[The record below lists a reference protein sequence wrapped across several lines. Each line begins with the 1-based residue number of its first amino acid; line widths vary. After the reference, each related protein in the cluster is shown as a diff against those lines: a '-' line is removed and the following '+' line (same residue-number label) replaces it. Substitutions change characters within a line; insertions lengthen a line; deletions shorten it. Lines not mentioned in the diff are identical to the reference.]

1 MNFFLEGLTLT
12 IPVVLALVG
21 WFVVHGLNSRRDSAN
36 QRRQLKTQYLI
47 EAFRRVEAAAHRNNK
62 LPEDVRGFESAM
74 ADIQLFGSDKQI
86 RLAHDFMTG
95 MAAASSSANVDGLL
109 EELRQ
114 DLREELNLEST
125 NRRIAVF
132 RISDT

>member
-1 MNFFLEGLTLT
+1 MNFVLEVLTLS

-21 WFVVHGLNSRRDSAN
+21 WFVVHGLNSRRDLAN

-47 EAFRRVEAAAHRNNK
+47 EAFRRVEAAAHRDRK
-62 LPEDVRGFESAM
+62 LPEDIRGFESAM

-86 RLAHDFMTG
+86 RLAHDFMNR
-95 MAAASSSANVDGLL
+95 MAAASGTTVDELL

-114 DLREELNLEST
+114 DLREELNLELT
-125 NRRIAVF
+125 DRRIAVF
-132 RISDT
+132 RISDI